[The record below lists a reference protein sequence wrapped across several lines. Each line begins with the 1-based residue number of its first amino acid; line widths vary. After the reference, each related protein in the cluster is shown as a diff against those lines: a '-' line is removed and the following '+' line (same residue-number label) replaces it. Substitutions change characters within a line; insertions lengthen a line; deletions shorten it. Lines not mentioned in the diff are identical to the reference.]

1 MGTHPIFES
10 DFDCLTERMEYPAVA
25 LSVDL
30 TAVVHLLE
38 NDSVK
43 TEPPAEKTTAKTL
56 HECKDCGREFKY
68 SFQLES
74 HRQVSHHHDAKPF
87 KCEDCPQ
94 AFSQRFHL
102 TIHRLIHTGEKPYC
116 EICEKAF
123 KSKQALTIHH
133 RIHTGEKKQKT
144 AEKCGTCGKAFMCLK
159 QHICQR
165 KFQCKDCGKE
175 FKHWSKLESH
185 RRSHTSEKPF
195 KCEDCGKA
203 FKQIGSLTIH
213 RRSHTGE
220 KPFKCEE
227 CGKAFAQRALLTRH
241 RRIHAG
247 QKYECDICDKSFSS
261 PSGLSYHLQAHS
273 DERLFKCEDCGKRF
287 NSKQVLTRHRR
298 IHTGEK
304 PYGCD
309 LCGKTFSAAQSLA
322 DHRKKR
328 TPCVIKEEP
337 DTGHGNGTDEPI
349 EEIQIEN
356 IGTDHGGEFKQEP
369 EQDLDGEDVTT
380 KIENDPTEYF

>member
-102 TIHRLIHTGEKPYC
+102 TIHRLIHTGEK
-116 EICEKAF
+116 
-123 KSKQALTIHH
+123 
-133 RIHTGEKKQKT
+133 KQKT

-165 KFQCKDCGKE
+165 KFQCK
-175 FKHWSKLESH
+175 
-185 RRSHTSEKPF
+185 
-195 KCEDCGKA
+195 DCGKA

-304 PYGCD
+304 PYG
-309 LCGKTFSAAQSLA
+309 
-322 DHRKKR
+322 
-328 TPCVIKEEP
+328 
-337 DTGHGNGTDEPI
+337 
-349 EEIQIEN
+349 
-356 IGTDHGGEFKQEP
+356 
-369 EQDLDGEDVTT
+369 
-380 KIENDPTEYF
+380 